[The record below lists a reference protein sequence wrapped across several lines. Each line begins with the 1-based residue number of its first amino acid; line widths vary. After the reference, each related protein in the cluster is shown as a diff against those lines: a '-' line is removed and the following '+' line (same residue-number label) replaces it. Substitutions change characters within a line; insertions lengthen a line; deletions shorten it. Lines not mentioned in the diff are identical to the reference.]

1 MLTNHEMSAYADGMT
16 TATRL
21 AEAVDSRDPA
31 TGLAAVAALRRLLE
45 ELEAAHVG
53 NARAQGW
60 SWEAIAASL
69 GVKRQTAHRKHAH
82 RVIDRTAGSQQ

>member
-1 MLTNHEMSAYADGMT
+1 MSA
-16 TATRL
+16 ATEL
-21 AEAVDSRDPA
+21 AAAADSRDPA

-60 SWEAIAASL
+60 SWEAIAAAL
-69 GVKRQTAHRKHAH
+69 GVRRQTAHRKHAH
-82 RVIDRTAGSQQ
+82 RVIGEASGSER